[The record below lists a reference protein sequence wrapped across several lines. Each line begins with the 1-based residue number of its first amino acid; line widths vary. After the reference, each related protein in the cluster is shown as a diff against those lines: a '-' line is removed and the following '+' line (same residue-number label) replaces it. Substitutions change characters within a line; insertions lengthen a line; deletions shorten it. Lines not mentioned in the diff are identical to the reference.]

1 MKTVS
6 RWANSV
12 FPIGTQTV
20 LRQRTD
26 DLAASNVAHDT
37 TKREQE
43 FAAGR
48 SCAAT
53 LLSRWNVVEEVGVAD
68 DRSPIWPQGFAGSIS
83 HSNHYVWSAV
93 TKTNQMLSLG
103 IDTEIVVS
111 PDTREMLNERIVT
124 EQERSILE
132 PLGLSS
138 EVAFTLAFSAKE
150 AFYKC
155 WYPVTQAFFEFKQAA
170 IQSCTA
176 DTIRIASLAS
186 NPNYNLSPAWLDVHF
201 IATDRDV
208 FNATWMEQRA

>member
-6 RWANSV
+6 HWANSV

-20 LRQRTD
+20 LRKRDD
-26 DLAASNVAHDT
+26 DLAVANVAHNA
-37 TKREQE
+37 TKRQRE

-53 LLSRWNVVEEVGVAD
+53 LLNRWNVAEEVGVAD
-68 DRSPIWPQGFAGSIS
+68 DRSPIWPAGFIGSIS
-83 HSNHYVWSAV
+83 HSDNWVWSVVAEAAQ
-93 TKTNQMLSLG
+93 TRSLG

-111 PDTREMLNERIVT
+111 ADTREMLNEDIVT
-124 EQERSILE
+124 EQERLILQSLE
-132 PLGLSS
+132 LSP

-155 WYPVTQAFFEFKQAA
+155 WYPVTQAFFEFKQVA
-170 IQSCTA
+170 IQSCTSS
-176 DTIRIASLAS
+176 TIRIACLES
-186 NPNYNLSPAWLDVHF
+186 NPNFNLTPTWLDVHF
-201 IATDRDV
+201 VATDRDV